1 MTTPSNPAQRPSPGT
16 APLQQQPQYVVEGII
31 LRRLYEKRIEGY
43 TIETAKE
50 IVEALS
56 GIAHTPADPA
66 QCSLTQEQIARA
78 LAGVS
83 WVRGGNEHA
92 KTEFIERRWPNY
104 TMEADAI
111 LALSSTFHDAAY
123 TAKEPRFFIDHGMI
137 HDRQTGKHVTTE
149 ADSAFNDGILRCCEL
164 LNALAEQREPKPFP
178 LLFDSNWLEDKIKTD
193 PDIDCEVGPSLS
205 STHSQGTP

>member
-1 MTTPSNPAQRPSPGT
+1 MTTPSNPAQRPSP
-16 APLQQQPQYVVEGII
+16 A
-31 LRRLYEKRIEGY
+31 IEGLLPCPFCGGSN
-43 TIETAKE
+43 I
-50 IVEALS
+50 EALDNFDWICCQDC
-56 GIAHTPADPA
+56 GA
-66 QCSLTQEQIARA
+66 SLEDVEPSARE
-78 LAGVS
+78 L
-83 WVRGGNEHA
+83 WNTR
-92 KTEFIERRWPNY
+92 
-104 TMEADAI
+104 
-111 LALSSTFHDAAY
+111 SSSAAY